1 MELILFSDQKFTG
14 SILANSI
21 NLRGSISCKGE
32 LQIEGRVNGNINGE
46 KVVLG
51 SDSIM
56 DGTLSADEII
66 ISGNFK
72 GKIKGKSIRLESDA
86 SVDAEIQ
93 YEILSIEDGST
104 VNGIVKKLL
113 PTSSSKKTEPKEDK
127 KKDNKSDSNSIN
139 RQLD

>member
-1 MELILFSDQKFTG
+1 MELILFSDRKFTG

-51 SDSIM
+51 SSSIM
-56 DGTLSADEII
+56 EGTLTADEII
-66 ISGNFK
+66 ISGKFK
-72 GKIKGKSIRLESDA
+72 GKMKGKSIRLESNA
-86 SVDAEIQ
+86 TVDAEIQ
-93 YEILSIEDGST
+93 YEILAIEDGST

-113 PTSSSKKTEPKEDK
+113 SNSSSKKTESKEDK
-127 KKDNKSDSNSIN
+127 KKDNKSATN
-139 RQLD
+139 